1 MNSLQAGPAIFP
13 LPPLTTPRTPAP
25 HPHHRRSRRVVLRH
39 QFNRESTIMGNQIIA
54 SLNHLYSYRFRL
66 PAHPYSRP
74 HSFTTVVRN
83 DTSSPP
89 LPTANRAITQRLLSY
104 VHTSTA
110 RFRREL
116 RRHSCEH
123 ADLVTAASFPSALK
137 REHTHALNAS
147 EDIYQ
152 QTTTAIPILAAKV
165 SLPTEAGTA
174 DLLSIL
180 PQDLATLYSNNDK
193 LLRPSEE
200 LSKLPEVRPVC
211 YANHTEYRL
220 LVQRMLRSGMLD
232 FTTQPR
238 CVNGVFGVPKD
249 DGKAIRLIIDARPA
263 NRIFNDPPSVTLPTP
278 EHIARITCPPLRDF
292 FVMKSDLDNCYH
304 SIRAPKWLQP
314 YFALPPLRA
323 SEIGSD
329 IAARYGAD
337 TQVWPMCTTLPMGW
351 SHSVFVAQSA
361 HERILTEFTDLQ
373 PADRI
378 GPNLNDTALR
388 PGRVLHAVYIDDVS
402 FFGYDPAHIQQ
413 LFQQYEA
420 AVGRFGLRIKLSKV
434 VGPTTAPTEVLGV
447 EIDGCEHTVGVSP
460 SKLHRLIADTWHL
473 INTGQCTGLTLS
485 RIVGRWTWAALV
497 NRAALSV
504 FNAVYRMIEAAW
516 GRRFTIWGSVQTEL
530 RVMAGLAPLLYADLS
545 LPEFPY
551 VVATDASSEGF
562 GVVATVLK
570 HGAAI
575 SLVDQIS
582 GEDDS
587 VFIKNLHWHTI
598 MSKPWVNKNEHI
610 NVLELRTVILAL
622 KWVLSFRRS
631 LATRLLLVGDSTAV
645 IGAVRKGRTSAFG
658 LLIRLRTLAALS
670 LASGVRLV
678 MEWCPSELNPADHPS
693 RNFY

>member
-1 MNSLQAGPAIFP
+1 MNPSPAGPAIFP
-13 LPPLTTPRTPAP
+13 LPTLPNP
-25 HPHHRRSRRVVLRH
+25 HPPLHHTHHRRSRRVVLRH
-39 QFNRESTIMGNQIIA
+39 QFNSDTADLGNQTIA

-66 PAHPYSRP
+66 PAYSYSRS
-74 HSFTTVVRN
+74 HLFTSEVRN

-89 LPTANRAITQRLLSY
+89 LPTANRAISQRLLSHVY
-104 VHTSTA
+104 TA
-110 RFRREL
+110 ASRFRREL

-123 ADLVTAASFPSALK
+123 GDMVTAPSLTSAVE
-137 REHTHALNAS
+137 RDNTHTLYGS
-147 EDIYQ
+147 ENLYQ
-152 QTTTAIPILAAKV
+152 QTTTAIPILASKV

-180 PQDLATLYSNNDK
+180 PKDLATLYSNHSK
-193 LLRPSEE
+193 LLRPAGE
-200 LSKLPEVRPVC
+200 LATLPEVRPVC
-211 YANHTEYRL
+211 YASHTEYRS
-220 LVQRMLRSGMLD
+220 LVQRMLASGMLD

-263 NRIFNDPPSVTLPTP
+263 NRLFIDPPSVTLPTP
-278 EHIARITCPPLRDF
+278 EHIARMTCPPLRHF
-292 FVMKSDLDNCYH
+292 YILKSDLDNCYH

-314 YFALPPLRA
+314 YFALPPLQA
-323 SEIGSD
+323 SELRPD
-329 IAARYGAD
+329 LAARYGPT
-337 TQVWPMCTTLPMGW
+337 TQLWPMCTTLPMGW

-378 GPNLNDTALR
+378 GPNLHDTALR

-402 FFGYDPAHIQQ
+402 LFGYDPVRIQQ
-413 LFQQYEA
+413 LFRQYQD
-420 AVGRFGLRIKLSKV
+420 AVRRFGLRIKLSKV
-434 VGPTTAPTEVLGV
+434 VGPTVSPTEVLGV
-447 EIDGCEHTVGVSP
+447 EIDGCAHTVGVAP
-460 SKLHRLIADTWHL
+460 RKLLRLITDTQRLLDSGH
-473 INTGQCTGLTLS
+473 CTGLTLS
-485 RIVGRWTWAALV
+485 QIVGRWTWAALV
-497 NRAALSV
+497 NRCALSV
-504 FNAVYRMIEAAW
+504 LNAVYRMVQAAW
-516 GRRFTIWGSVQTEL
+516 GRRFTMWGSVNTEL

-570 HGAAI
+570 PGTAI
-575 SLVDQIS
+575 SLDDQLS
-582 GEDDS
+582 GEDNS
-587 VFIKNLHWHTI
+587 VFIRDLNWHTI
-598 MSKPWVNKNEHI
+598 MSKPWVNKTEHI

-631 LATRLLLVGDSTAV
+631 LSTRLLLIGDSTAV

-670 LASGVRLV
+670 LASGVRLT
-678 MEWCPSELNPADHPS
+678 MEWCPSEFNPADYPS
-693 RNFY
+693 RNFH